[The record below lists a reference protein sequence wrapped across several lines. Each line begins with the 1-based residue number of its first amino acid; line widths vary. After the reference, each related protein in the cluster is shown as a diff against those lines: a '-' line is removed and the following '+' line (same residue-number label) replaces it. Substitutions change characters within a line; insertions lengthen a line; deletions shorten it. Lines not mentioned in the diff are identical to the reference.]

1 MTEPPRHTRL
11 DGLPHALATHA
22 IWGAMPVYLVLVHAV
37 PPLEFVAWRIVWTL
51 PLCLAAIAWR
61 RQWPEIRAAFADRR
75 SLLLLGA
82 SATLVAINWVS
93 YVIAIQTGHVF
104 AASLGYYLLP
114 LFMMLL
120 GMVVLGER
128 LSRAQW
134 AAVALA
140 AAGVALLAGGART
153 TLWLSGTIAVTF
165 GLYGLIRKQVAV
177 GPVAG
182 LTIETVLLYLPSIAV
197 AAWFALSPG
206 GSSMAQGPGLAGA
219 IMLGGPM
226 TAVPLMLFATAARR
240 MDYTTIGFLQFLSPT
255 IVFLLGLFWFHERL
269 QPVQLG
275 CFVLIW
281 SAMALFVWDLLRE
294 RRKARLAA
302 IRSSP
307 SHRDGVVA
315 DAAGG

>member
-1 MTEPPRHTRL
+1 MTDTARHTRL

-22 IWGAMPVYLVLVHAV
+22 IWGAMPLYLVLVHAV

-51 PLCLAAIAWR
+51 PLCVAAIAWR
-61 RQWPEIRAAFADRR
+61 GQWGEVRAAFSDRR

-104 AASLGYYLLP
+104 AASLGYYILP

-140 AAGVALLAGGART
+140 AGGVALLAAGART

-182 LTIETVLLYLPSIAV
+182 LTIETLLLYLPSIGV
-197 AAWFALSPG
+197 ATWFGLSPA
-206 GSSMAQGPGLAGA
+206 GSSMAQSPGLAAA

-226 TAVPLMLFATAARR
+226 TAVPLALFATAARR

-255 IVFLLGLFWFHERL
+255 IVFVLGLLWFHEHL

-281 SAMALFVWDLLRE
+281 SAMALFVWDLLRA
-294 RRKARLAA
+294 RRRANA
-302 IRSSP
+302 
-307 SHRDGVVA
+307 
-315 DAAGG
+315 